1 MSKLN
6 TAINLVQDNKEIELD
21 AFITAMQAAFAD
33 LSAFNATCYFNTAN
47 RKLGLARRAKSGTA
61 KKKATVKA
69 SKPKKA
75 KKVTEAPVA
84 EVVKDIDAIRA
95 KNLETIKKVAK
106 KHKKAKK
113 EMMDAAE
120 EPTIEAAVDFEEK
133 EDIDQLLAV
142 IAN

>member
-6 TAINLVQDNKEIELD
+6 TAIELVKNDNAIELD
-21 AFITAMQAAFAD
+21 AFITAMQVAFAD
-33 LSAFNATCYFNTAN
+33 LSNFNATCYFNTAN

-61 KKKATVKA
+61 KKKATA
-69 SKPKKA
+69 KPKQAKA
-75 KKVTEAPVA
+75 KKVAEAPVA
-84 EVVKDIDAIRA
+84 DIVRDIDAIKA
-95 KNLETIKKVAK
+95 KNLETIKKVAA

-113 EMMDAAE
+113 VDTSKAE
-120 EPTIEAAVDFEEK
+120 EPIVEAADDFEEK